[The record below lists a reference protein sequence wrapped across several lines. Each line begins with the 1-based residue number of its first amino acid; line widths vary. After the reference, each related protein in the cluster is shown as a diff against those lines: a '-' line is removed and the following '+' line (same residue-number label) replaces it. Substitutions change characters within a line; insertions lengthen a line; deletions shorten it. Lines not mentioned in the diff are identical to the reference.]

1 MNQVTLHK
9 PPVPEYG
16 YQYGPGVFNTQI
28 AKAQAA
34 GDTRFQQKQLD
45 RAGMSRGAAQKQEA
59 ESRGGAA
66 LADGVAQAYMQKDAD
81 RADIHGK
88 ALVAQTAQE
97 QLAQQ
102 LSDMQY
108 DLNMDQFSRK
118 MNILQGLL
126 G

>member
-1 MNQVTLHK
+1 MSQVTLHK

-16 YQYGPGVFNTQI
+16 YQYSPGVFNTQV

-34 GDTRFQQKQLD
+34 GDTRFQTKQLD
-45 RAGMSRGAAQKQEA
+45 RAGMSRGGGQRQEA

-66 LADGVAQAYMQKDAD
+66 LADGVSQAYMQRDTD

-88 ALVAQTAQE
+88 ALGAATSQE

-102 LSDMQY
+102 LDDLQY
-108 DLNMDQFSRK
+108 NLNMDQFTRK

-126 G
+126 